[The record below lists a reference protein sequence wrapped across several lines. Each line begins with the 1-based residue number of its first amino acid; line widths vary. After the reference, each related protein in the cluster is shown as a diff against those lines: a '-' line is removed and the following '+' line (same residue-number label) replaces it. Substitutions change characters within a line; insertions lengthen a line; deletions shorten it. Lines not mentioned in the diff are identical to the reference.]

1 MDIGTL
7 IAKRYRIKGPIGHGG
22 MGQVWM
28 ADDEHLGRGVAVKT
42 MTPANSLTPTQLAH
56 DAARFEREAKAVA
69 RLDHTGLA
77 AVYDLGAETGT
88 HYLVMQ
94 YVQGLDLGDY
104 IAEREQLTLEEA
116 ASVGVQIC
124 SVLAAAHTRQVVH
137 RDLKPGNVRIRTDGI
152 VKVLDFGVAAILDSD
167 AAKLTM
173 TGERLGTVQYM
184 APEQV
189 MGGSVDPRTDL
200 YALGCL
206 LYEMLTGGPVFEH
219 ESPLMV
225 PSLHTEADPEPLR
238 VRRPD
243 VPEDVEALILEL
255 LAKKPA
261 DRPVHAGDVYRRL
274 AVHLPAPGA
283 PEGALVPWAEA
294 DPRRP
299 FRHPMAPD
307 ARPVRQWA
315 RVAARNG
322 P

>member
-7 IAKRYRIKGPIGHGG
+7 IAKRYRIKSAIGHGG

-42 MTPANSLTPTQLAH
+42 MTPASGLTSAQVAQ

-69 RLDHTGLA
+69 KLDHTGLA
-77 AVYDLGAETGT
+77 AVYDLGVETGT

-104 IAEREQLTLEEA
+104 IAEHETLTVEESA
-116 ASVGVQIC
+116 AVGVQIC
-124 SVLAAAHTRQVVH
+124 SVLAAAHARHVVH
-137 RDLKPGNVRIRTDGI
+137 RDLKPGNVRIRTDGV
-152 VKVLDFGVAAILDSD
+152 VKVLDFGVAAILDD
-167 AAKLTM
+167 TQKLTT
-173 TGERLGTVQYM
+173 TGERLGSFLYM

-189 MGGSVDPRTDL
+189 MGEPVDRRTDL

-206 LYEMLTGGPVFEH
+206 IHEMLTGRPVFEH
-219 ESPLMV
+219 ESPLVV
-225 PSLHTEADPEPLR
+225 PSLHTDAAPQPLR
-238 VRRPD
+238 QVRPD
-243 VPEDVEALILEL
+243 VPEEIETLVLEL

-261 DRPVHAGDVYRRL
+261 DRPAHAGEVYRRL
-274 AVHLPAPGA
+274 AAHLPAPGT
-283 PEGALVPWAEA
+283 PNGALVPWAEA

-299 FRHPMAPD
+299 FLHPMAPD

-315 RVAARNG
+315 READESR
-322 P
+322 

>member
-7 IAKRYRIKGPIGHGG
+7 IAKRYRIKSAIGRGG

-42 MTPANSLTPTQLAH
+42 MTPLVGLTVAQIAQ

-69 RLDHTGLA
+69 KLDHTGLA
-77 AVYDLGAETGT
+77 AVYDLGVETGT

-104 IAEREQLTLEEA
+104 IAEREPLSVAEA
-116 ASVGVQIC
+116 AAVGVQIC
-124 SVLAAAHTRQVVH
+124 STLAAAHARGVVH
-137 RDLKPGNVRIRTDGI
+137 RDLKPGNVRIRTDGV
-152 VKVLDFGVAAILDSD
+152 VKVLDFGVAAILDAD
-167 AAKLTM
+167 TKKLTT
-173 TGERLGTVQYM
+173 TGERLGSFLYM

-189 MGGSVDPRTDL
+189 MGEPVDRRTDL

-206 LYEMLTGGPVFEH
+206 IHEMLTGRPVFEH
-219 ESPLMV
+219 ESPLVV
-225 PSLHTEADPEPLR
+225 PSLHTGTEPEPLR
-238 VRRPD
+238 SLRPD
-243 VPEDVEALILEL
+243 VPEEIETLVLDM

-261 DRPVHAGDVYRRL
+261 DRPAHAGEVFRRL
-274 AVHLPAPGA
+274 AAHLPAPGT
-283 PEGALVPWAEA
+283 PEDALVPWAEA

-299 FRHPMAPD
+299 FLHPMAPD

-315 RVAARNG
+315 RESDG
-322 P
+322 PH

>member
-7 IAKRYRIKGPIGHGG
+7 IAKRYRIKSPIGRGG

-28 ADDEHLGRGVAVKT
+28 AHDEHLDRAVAVKT
-42 MTPANSLTPTQLAH
+42 MTPAGGLTPEQAVL
-56 DAARFEREAKAVA
+56 DARRFEREAKAVA

-77 AVYDLGAETGT
+77 AVYDLGVETGT

-104 IAEREQLTLEEA
+104 IAERGQLTLEET

-124 SVLAAAHTRQVVH
+124 SALAAAHTRSVVH
-137 RDLKPGNVRIRTDGI
+137 RDLKPGNVRIRTDGV
-152 VKVLDFGVAAILDSD
+152 VKVLDFGVAAILDAD
-167 AAKLTM
+167 TKKLTT
-173 TGERLGTVQYM
+173 TGERLGSWQYM

-189 MGGSVDPRTDL
+189 MGTPVDRRTDL

-206 LYEMLTGGPVFEH
+206 LHEMLTGKPVFEH

-225 PSLHTEADPEPLR
+225 PSMHTEAAPEPLR
-238 VRRPD
+238 TVRPD
-243 VPEDVEALILEL
+243 LPEAVEALVLEL
-255 LAKKPA
+255 LEKKQG
-261 DRPVHAGDVYRRL
+261 DRPAHAGVVYRRL
-274 AVHLPAPGA
+274 AAHLPGPGTPA
-283 PEGALVPWAEA
+283 GALAPWAEA

-299 FRHPMAPD
+299 FLYPMAPD

-315 RVAARNG
+315 READGQR
-322 P
+322 

>member
-7 IAKRYRIKGPIGHGG
+7 IAKRYRIKSPIGRGG

-42 MTPANSLTPTQLAH
+42 MTQASGLTPAQQNL

-77 AVYDLGAETGT
+77 SVYDLGVETGT

-104 IAEREQLTLEEA
+104 IAEHERLTLEEA
-116 ASVGVQIC
+116 AAVGVQIC
-124 SVLAAAHTRQVVH
+124 SVLAATHARQVVH
-137 RDLKPGNVRIRTDGI
+137 RDLKPGNVRIRTDGV
-152 VKVLDFGVAAILDSD
+152 VKVLDFGVAAILDGD
-167 AAKLTM
+167 ATKLTT
-173 TGERLGTVQYM
+173 TGERLGTYQYM

-189 MGGSVDPRTDL
+189 MGEPVGPSTDL

-206 LYEMLTGGPVFEH
+206 LYEMLTGSPVFEH
-219 ESPLMV
+219 EAPLMV
-225 PSLHTEADPEPLR
+225 PSLHTEAAPEPLR

-243 VPEDVEALILEL
+243 LPEDIETLVLEL
-255 LAKKPA
+255 LAKKPT
-261 DRPVHAGDVYRRL
+261 DRPAHAGDVYRRL
-274 AVHLPAPGA
+274 AVHLPGPGT
-283 PEGALVPWAEA
+283 PEGALVPWAEP

-299 FRHPMAPD
+299 FHHPMAPD

-315 RVAARNG
+315 REAYGAR
-322 P
+322 

>member
-7 IAKRYRIKGPIGHGG
+7 IAKRYRIKSAIGHGG

-42 MTPANSLTPTQLAH
+42 MTPSGGLTAQQVAQ

-77 AVYDLGAETGT
+77 AVYDLGVETGT

-104 IAEREQLTLEEA
+104 IAEHGRLTLEETA
-116 ASVGVQIC
+116 AVGVQIC
-124 SVLAAAHTRQVVH
+124 SVLAAAHTRGVVH
-137 RDLKPGNVRIRTDGI
+137 RDLKPGNVRIRTDGV
-152 VKVLDFGVAAILDSD
+152 VKVLDFGVAAILDAD
-167 AAKLTM
+167 TKLTT
-173 TGERLGTVQYM
+173 TGERLGSLQYM

-189 MGGSVDPRTDL
+189 LGEPVDRRTDL

-206 LYEMLTGGPVFEH
+206 IHEMLTGRPVFEH

-225 PSLHTEADPEPLR
+225 PSLHTEATPELLR
-238 VRRPD
+238 ALRAD
-243 VPEDVEALILEL
+243 IPEDVESLVLKL
-255 LAKKPA
+255 LAKKPG
-261 DRPVHAGDVYRRL
+261 DRPAHAGEVYRRL
-274 AVHLPAPGA
+274 AAHLPAPGN
-283 PEGALVPWAEA
+283 PEGALVPWTEA
-294 DPRRP
+294 DPCRP
-299 FRHPMAPD
+299 FRFPMAPD

-315 RVAARNG
+315 READGAR
-322 P
+322 

>member
-7 IAKRYRIKGPIGHGG
+7 IAKRYRVKSAIGHGG

-28 ADDEHLGRGVAVKT
+28 ADDEHLGRSVAIKT
-42 MTPANSLTPTQLAH
+42 MTPASGLTPSQIAH
-56 DAARFEREAKAVA
+56 DSARFEREAKAVA

-77 AVYDLGAETGT
+77 AVYDLGVETGT

-104 IAEREQLTLEEA
+104 IVERERLTLEEA
-116 ASVGVQIC
+116 TAVGVQIC
-124 SVLAAAHTRQVVH
+124 SVLAATHSRGIVH
-137 RDLKPGNVRIRTDGI
+137 RDLKPGNVRIRTDGV
-152 VKVLDFGVAAILDSD
+152 VKVLDFGVAAILDGD
-167 AAKLTM
+167 TQKLT
-173 TGERLGTVQYM
+173 TTSERLGTFQYM
-184 APEQV
+184 APEQI
-189 MGGSVDPRTDL
+189 MGEPVDPRTDL

-206 LYEMLTGGPVFEH
+206 LHEMLTGRPVFEH
-219 ESPLMV
+219 EAPLMV
-225 PSLHTEADPEPLR
+225 PSLHTGAAPEPLR
-238 VRRPD
+238 ALRPD
-243 VPEDVEALILEL
+243 ASEDVENLVLEL

-261 DRPVHAGDVYRRL
+261 DRPVHAGEVYRRL

-283 PEGALVPWAEA
+283 PEAALVPWAEP

-315 RVAARNG
+315 REAGGAR
-322 P
+322 

>member
-7 IAKRYRIKGPIGHGG
+7 IAKRYRIKSAIGHGG

-42 MTPANSLTPTQLAH
+42 MTPASGLTSAQIAQ

-69 RLDHTGLA
+69 KLDHTGLA
-77 AVYDLGAETGT
+77 AVYDLGVETGT

-104 IAEREQLTLEEA
+104 IAERETLGVAETA
-116 ASVGVQIC
+116 AVGVQIC
-124 SVLAAAHTRQVVH
+124 SVLAAAHARNVVH
-137 RDLKPGNVRIRTDGI
+137 RDLKPGNVRIRTDGV
-152 VKVLDFGVAAILDSD
+152 VKVLDFGVAAILDETQ
-167 AAKLTM
+167 KLTT
-173 TGERLGTVQYM
+173 TGERLGSFLYM

-189 MGGSVDPRTDL
+189 MGEPVDRRTDL

-206 LYEMLTGGPVFEH
+206 IHEMLTGRPVFEH
-219 ESPLMV
+219 ESPLVV
-225 PSLHTEADPEPLR
+225 PSLHTDATPQPLR
-238 VRRPD
+238 TLRPD
-243 VPEDVEALILEL
+243 VPEAIETLVLEL

-261 DRPVHAGDVYRRL
+261 DRPVHAGAVYRRL
-274 AVHLPAPGA
+274 AAHLPAPGT
-283 PEGALVPWAEA
+283 PDGALVPWTEA

-299 FRHPMAPD
+299 FLHPMAPD

-315 RVAARNG
+315 READGTR
-322 P
+322 